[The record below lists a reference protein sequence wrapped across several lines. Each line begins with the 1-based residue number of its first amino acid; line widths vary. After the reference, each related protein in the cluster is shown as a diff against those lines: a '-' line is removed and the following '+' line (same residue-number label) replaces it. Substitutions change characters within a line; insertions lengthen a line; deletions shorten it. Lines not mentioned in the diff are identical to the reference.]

1 MNIPKYIDKLIERRK
16 KLAIEL
22 NSADLQ
28 LGRWLEQN
36 GVEVE
41 ECDISTGCE
50 MYANPWAAAN
60 RILCAIRDK

>member
-1 MNIPKYIDKLIERRK
+1 MEIPKYIEKMVERRAK
-16 KLAIEL
+16 AADILGSLDYKLAK
-22 NSADLQ
+22 
-28 LGRWLEQN
+28 WLEQN